1 MTDQLKNKII
11 AAIQKGEVTMKPRW
25 HFVLRST
32 LLFLGV
38 IITALGLLFV
48 SSFVLFLLRVNG
60 VFFAPLFGLFG
71 LRSFIFALP
80 WLLLFFTLLFVI
92 VLEVLARFYG
102 VGRRIPLL
110 YSAFGI
116 IAFVILSTFIIGQ
129 TTFHERLS
137 ARAIEGRLPLMG
149 GMYKSL
155 GEPADVHRGR
165 ISELVD
171 GGFIMTERRGGT
183 TSVTVTPDTRLP
195 YGMNFHEED
204 IVVVIGEKNSD
215 SIIADGILKVKQE
228 RFDPSMGEGLGRRG
242 GAMRMVPVRS
252 LPGAVPPATS
262 SQIAPPWA
270 Q

>member
-25 HFVLRST
+25 HFVLRSV
-32 LLFLGV
+32 LLLLGV
-38 IITALGLLFV
+38 IITILGLLFV

-80 WLLLFFTLLFVI
+80 WLLLVFTLLFVV

-102 VGRRIPLL
+102 VGRRTPLL

-116 IAFVILSTFIIGQ
+116 IAFVVLSTFIIGQ

-137 ARAIEGRLPLMG
+137 ARAMEGRLPLMG
-149 GMYKSL
+149 GMYQSL
-155 GEPADVHRGR
+155 GEPSDVHRGR
-165 ISELVD
+165 ISELVE
-171 GGFIMTERRGGT
+171 GGFIITHRRGGT
-183 TSVTVTPDTRLP
+183 TSVTITPDTRLP
-195 YGMNFHEED
+195 YGLNFNEED
-204 IVVVIGEKNSD
+204 IVVVMGEKIND
-215 SIIADGILKVKQE
+215 SIIADGILKVEQE
-228 RFDPSMGEGLGRRG
+228 GFDPRMGEGRGRRG
-242 GAMRMVPVRS
+242 GLMPMMPARS
-252 LPGAVPPATS
+252 PDGILSPATS